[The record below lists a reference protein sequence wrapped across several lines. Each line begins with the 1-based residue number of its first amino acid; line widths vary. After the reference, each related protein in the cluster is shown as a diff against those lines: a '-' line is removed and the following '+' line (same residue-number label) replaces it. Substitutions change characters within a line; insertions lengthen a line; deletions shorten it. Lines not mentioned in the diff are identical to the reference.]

1 MIVGRG
7 FLIAV
12 MLCVALACSSSTPM
26 VEVPLDHAEADVAD
40 AVQRALAAV
49 GEDPKDPARL
59 RELGDLY
66 RIGGWSKAASFV
78 YAHGEALQPELFLWP
93 YLQGISLAS
102 LDLNGARVA
111 FERAIVLDA
120 DYAPVRLRLAEILE
134 RLGESEAAANQYE
147 QAGRLAPDRIRVWL
161 HRARVALAANDSQ
174 AAGAALQ
181 QARKLAPRS
190 AAALRL
196 SVRWA
201 ERETRSEDSATFARR
216 ARDEG
221 IADEWNDPR
230 ADLVIPPVGTVGWI
244 REGKSRHRSGDYT
257 GAMDAFREALKRNPA
272 LGEVYFALGTS
283 AALAGDFDRAE
294 RAYQAARQRRPD
306 DVEIMF
312 RLGRLR
318 RRAGKPE
325 AALASLADA
334 ERRDAAYPGL
344 AREQGRALAELGRLK
359 EGYRRLSEARAQ
371 DPTDGWAWMHAGVTA
386 SRLGL
391 AQEAEN
397 EFKQAILLMPDSADV
412 WYNLAVARM
421 AAGRESAAREA
432 LAEARRLRPNDL
444 QIRQAWVSMGGGS

>member
-1 MIVGRG
+1 
-7 FLIAV
+7 
-12 MLCVALACSSSTPM
+12 VAAIGCASLACSSPAPIAD
-26 VEVPLDHAEADVAD
+26 VPLDHAEADVAD
-40 AVQRALAAV
+40 AVQRALAAAR
-49 GEDPKDPARL
+49 EDPKDPERL
-59 RELGDLY
+59 RALGDLY
-66 RIGGWSKAASFV
+66 RIGGWSKAAASV
-78 YAHGEALQPELFLWP
+78 YARGETLQPEQFLWP
-93 YLQGISLAS
+93 YLQGVSLAA
-102 LDLNGARVA
+102 LDMNGAQAA
-111 FERAIVLDA
+111 FERAIALDA
-120 DYAPVRLRLAEILE
+120 NYAPVRLRLAEILE
-134 RLGESEAAANQYE
+134 RLGQSAAAAEQYE
-147 QAGRLAPDRIRVWL
+147 EVGRLAPDRIRALL
-161 HRARVALAANDSQ
+161 HRARVALAANDTQ
-174 AAGAALQ
+174 TAGAALQ
-181 QARKLAPRS
+181 QARKVAPQS

-201 ERETRSEDSATFARR
+201 EMEARAEESAAFARR

-244 REGKSRHRSGDYT
+244 REGKRRHRAGDYA

-294 RAYQAARQRRPD
+294 RAYQAAHERRPN

-325 AALASLADA
+325 SALVALADA
-334 ERRDAAYPGL
+334 AERDSAYPGL
-344 AREQGRALAELGRLK
+344 AREQGRALAELGRLR
-359 EGYRRLSEARAQ
+359 EGYERLRAARTQ

-391 AQEAEN
+391 DAEAES
-397 EFKQAILLMPDSADV
+397 EFQQAVQRIPDSADV

-432 LAEARRLRPNDL
+432 LAEARRLRPNDA
-444 QIRQAWVSMGGGS
+444 QIRRAWAAMEGGS